1 MERTKSPGSAYAVVR
16 GDEVAHRRTWG
27 SDGNGAPVTPRTP
40 FLVGSLAKP
49 VTAMAVMRLV
59 EEGRVR
65 LDDPVREHLPWFRAS
80 GEGGERITVRHLLN
94 QTSGISE
101 REGLERSD
109 RGDNEPGGVERRAR
123 SLGGVPLSGPPG
135 ERHRYSAAA

>member
-1 MERTKSPGSAYAVVR
+1 MERTKAPGSAYAVVR

-27 SDGNGAPVTPRTP
+27 SDGNGAPITSRTP
-40 FLVGSLAKP
+40 
-49 VTAMAVMRLV
+49 
-59 EEGRVR
+59 
-65 LDDPVREHLPWFRAS
+65 
-80 GEGGERITVRHLLN
+80 N

-123 SLGGVPLSGPPG
+123 SLVGVPLSGPPG